1 MDLMEARNKI
11 IVKTSIIGIA
21 ANLFLVAFKAAIGL
35 LSNSIAVIL
44 DAVNNLSDA
53 LSSVITII
61 GTRIAN
67 KKPDKKHPL
76 GHGRVE
82 YISAMLVSALVLY
95 AGITS
100 LIESVRK
107 IINPVEADYST
118 VSLIIIAAAVIVK
131 FLLSRYVKAQGRK
144 ANSQSLIASGSDAGF
159 DAILSLSVL
168 ISAIIFLIWHI
179 SLEAYVGVIISV
191 IIIKSGFEMFFET
204 ISDILGRRA
213 DPEITN
219 KIKSIINEEPDVR
232 GVYDIFIN
240 NYGPEKNYASLHVE
254 LPDYMTVDKV
264 DELTRRIQAKVYA
277 ETGVILTGVGVYSFN
292 TGDDEVA
299 KMRNTVLETVMAH
312 EWALQ
317 LHGFYVDTERKDMRF
332 DVVMS
337 FDIDNKEGLELLY
350 KEISAL
356 YPDYHLTIA
365 PDVDI
370 SDI

>member
-1 MDLMEARNKI
+1 MDLMESRNKI

-21 ANLFLVAFKAAIGL
+21 ANLFLVAFKAVIGL

-100 LIESVRK
+100 LVESVKK

-168 ISAIIFLIWHI
+168 ISAIIFLVWHI

-213 DPEITN
+213 DPEITG

-232 GVYDIFIN
+232 GVYDIFLN